1 LVLKNALNAEFWI
14 KVKQQAKVWRVGAF
28 PGLAVVSCVV
38 IARLTGSSFGMDG
51 FRQLSAATPAE
62 AEDTQVV
69 IIGIDEN
76 DIKAVGDY
84 PVPNRDLA
92 KMLRILQSY
101 KPRAIGLDMFRDL
114 TADPGYA
121 ELAKIL
127 QTLPILLL
135 LKWL

>member
-1 LVLKNALNAEFWI
+1 
-14 KVKQQAKVWRVGAF
+14 
-28 PGLAVVSCVV
+28 
-38 IARLTGSSFGMDG
+38 MDG
-51 FRQLSAATPAE
+51 FRQLSAATPCE
-62 AEDTQVV
+62 QKIQVV

-92 KMLRILQSY
+92 KCSEFS
-101 KPRAIGLDMFRDL
+101 RATSQGQLVSICLGI